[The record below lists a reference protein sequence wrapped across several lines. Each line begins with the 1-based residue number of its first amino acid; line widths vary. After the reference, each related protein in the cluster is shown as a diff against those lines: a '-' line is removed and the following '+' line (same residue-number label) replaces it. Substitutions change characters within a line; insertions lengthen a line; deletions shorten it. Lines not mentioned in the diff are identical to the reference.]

1 MWTDECSQKIESEFK
16 FLQEKY
22 DFHVYL
28 KERTNEGFSLH
39 YKSSKRRVCLLYD
52 FREDF
57 LYFEVM
63 ADDIYGDEFCED
75 SVAIF
80 STIFK
85 FYEPSIDLKKLQP
98 QNRQCT
104 EPIELNA
111 KLLAKYGDKVLKAEE
126 WIFWDINLHQPAR
139 AQLLR

>member
-1 MWTDECSQKIESEFK
+1 MKDFPYTTNHQKEEFASYMI
-16 FLQEKY
+16 LEKTFY
-22 DFHVYL
+22 IL
-28 KERTNEGFSLH
+28 KLWQMT
-39 YKSSKRRVCLLYD
+39 YM
-52 FREDF
+52 
-57 LYFEVM
+57 VM
-63 ADDIYGDEFCED
+63 N
-75 SVAIF
+75 SVKTAWLFF